1 MSNIFNKHVSNY
13 DEMNEVKDYDEKI
26 FKNDNVFIDK
36 TNHFN
41 ENEASMNKCVDR
53 IDKDIFTFKNNKI
66 YDDFSNKNEKICF
79 K

>member
-36 TNHFN
+36 INHFD
-41 ENEASMNKCVDR
+41 ENEASMNKCIDR
-53 IDKDIFTFKNNKI
+53 IDKDIFTFKNDKT